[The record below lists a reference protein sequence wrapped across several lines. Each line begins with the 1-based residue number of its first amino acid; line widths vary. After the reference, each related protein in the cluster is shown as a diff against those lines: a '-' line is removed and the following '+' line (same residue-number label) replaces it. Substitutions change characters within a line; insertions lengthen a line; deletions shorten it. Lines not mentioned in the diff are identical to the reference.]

1 MTHQG
6 AGGESFVSD
15 DSLDTLL
22 NSDPVIDSIA
32 NVVVAKTNSQIL
44 NVVFAHTEKNHWNQ
58 LADTEKH
65 SGEWKEPIRLRKRS
79 KLLDYKIFLEI

>member
-32 NVVVAKTNSQIL
+32 NVVVTKTNSQIL
-44 NVVFAHTEKNHWNQ
+44 NVVFAHTEKNH
-58 LADTEKH
+58 
-65 SGEWKEPIRLRKRS
+65 
-79 KLLDYKIFLEI
+79 

>member
-6 AGGESFVSD
+6 AGRESFVSD

-44 NVVFAHTEKNHWNQ
+44 NVVFAHTEKNH
-58 LADTEKH
+58 
-65 SGEWKEPIRLRKRS
+65 
-79 KLLDYKIFLEI
+79 

>member
-22 NSDPVIDSIA
+22 HSDSVIDSIA
-32 NVVVAKTNSQIL
+32 NVVVAETNPQIL
-44 NVVFAHTEKNHWNQ
+44 NVVFAHTEKNQ
-58 LADTEKH
+58 
-65 SGEWKEPIRLRKRS
+65 
-79 KLLDYKIFLEI
+79 